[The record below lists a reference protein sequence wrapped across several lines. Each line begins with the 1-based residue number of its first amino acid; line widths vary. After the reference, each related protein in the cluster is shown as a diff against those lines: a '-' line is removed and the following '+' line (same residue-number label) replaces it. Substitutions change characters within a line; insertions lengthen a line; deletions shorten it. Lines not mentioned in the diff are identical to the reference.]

1 MQDTTLSVASL
12 LIPLEKELML
22 LPNAAVA
29 EIIGYQDPAAVEN
42 GPDWLLGLMSW
53 RGISLPLV
61 SLEAMRGGEP
71 PQRADRA
78 RIAVMNSVTGNQ
90 DLQFYAV
97 VLRGIPGLVR
107 ATQDAVLPGPD
118 SEARPEGVLCHALV
132 NGEPAMIPDLDAVE
146 RMLQE
151 GR

>member
-1 MQDTTLSVASL
+1 MKDTALGVASL
-12 LIPLEKELML
+12 LIPLDRELML

-29 EIIGYQDPAAVEN
+29 EIVGYREPAAVED
-42 GPDWLLGLMSW
+42 GPRWLLGLMSW
-53 RGISLPLV
+53 RGISLPLI

-71 PQRADRA
+71 PLPADRA
-78 RIAVMNSVTGNQ
+78 RIAVMNSATGNQ

-107 ATQDAVLPGPD
+107 ASHETVAPGPD
-118 SEARPEGVLCHALV
+118 SEARPEGVLGHALV
-132 NGEPAMIPDLDAVE
+132 NGEPAIIPDLDAVE
-146 RMLQE
+146 RMLRE